1 MVNGQPAVV
10 ERKMGSLR
18 IRTLAGVAA
27 AVAAMACHDR
37 ARPRPADPWVV
48 GREPITS
55 IRGDSVEF
63 AGIDGVERLSNGSV
77 VVANTGASKVL
88 VFDSRGR
95 LTMAT
100 GAKGSG
106 PGDFRG
112 TLRLVAGSGDST
124 LVYDTALLRW
134 SVLAPGGQFVRPLPQ
149 GAEPSLPTW
158 LYRGAMVANSATRP
172 VGRWA
177 IAVVDR
183 VRATDPDY
191 RHLIEARI
199 DRAGLLWIAD
209 SGNASRWQ
217 VFTDSVGPGHPVTL
231 PAGAEWVSAG
241 PGYVVLVV
249 RDSLDLERVEV
260 RSLVGVRD
268 VDASPG
274 ASASVGLD
282 TTLVARRLTALF
294 PRLMMA
300 QELFYS
306 NHGRYSAA
314 ADSLEFRLDGAGR
327 LLISGD
333 SKRWLGVLV
342 DPPSGVTCAV
352 SVGFASPAGWSDGT
366 PFCSSVRGLET
377 AR

>member
-1 MVNGQPAVV
+1 
-10 ERKMGSLR
+10 MGSLR
-18 IRTLAGVAA
+18 IRTLAAVVAA
-27 AVAAMACHDR
+27 VSAGACHDR
-37 ARPRPADPWVV
+37 SAPLPADPWVV
-48 GREPITS
+48 GEEPITS

-88 VFDSRGR
+88 VFDSQGR

-100 GAKGSG
+100 GSKGSG

-112 TLRLVAGSGDST
+112 TLRLVAGSGDSS

-134 SVLAPGGQFVRPLPQ
+134 SVLAPGGQFVRQLSP
-149 GAEPSLPTW
+149 GGEPSLPTW
-158 LYRGAMVANSATRP
+158 LYRGAMVANSGTRP

-183 VRATDPDY
+183 LRAADPDY

-209 SGNASRWQ
+209 PGSGSRWQ

-231 PAGAEWVSAG
+231 PGGAEWVSAG
-241 PGYVVLVV
+241 PGYVVVV
-249 RDSLDLERVEV
+249 ARDSLDLERVEV
-260 RSLVGVRD
+260 RSLAGFRG
-268 VDASPG
+268 DASAG
-274 ASASVGLD
+274 TAAVVELD
-282 TTLVARRLTALF
+282 TTAAARRLTAAF

-300 QELFYS
+300 QERYYS
-306 NHGRYSAA
+306 KHGHYSAA
-314 ADSLEFRLDGAGR
+314 ADSLEFRLDGEGR

-342 DPPSGVTCAV
+342 EPLSGVTCAV

-366 PFCSSVRGLET
+366 PFCSSVRGPEH